1 MSGTVRL
8 VPTGKDSSGRESIL
22 YLLRSAFRQAKR
34 PLSGSGIL
42 PSRPRTIRFILC
54 RRGKSRQTMRTG
66 KRSSRRTP
74 PPLGTAAPLRP
85 FDSRKSGTPLSG
97 RFPEHVPLIDSSQHD
112 SVENGLAPAD
122 RKIDTDALPFFR
134 AYVVAD
140 RHGPVDSVARSQ
152 IDILGQR
159 PAIDD
164 DIEATVGLRGAVE
177 LGKQQCQPV
186 VAVRHVETIGLYAP
200 QLGSGTADR
209 APYP

>member
-22 YLLRSAFRQAKR
+22 YLLRSAFRRQNGRFRAAAYFR
-34 PLSGSGIL
+34 RVPALSGSFSAGGAKAAK
-42 PSRPRTIRFILC
+42 RC
-54 RRGKSRQTMRTG
+54 AQE

-97 RFPEHVPLIDSSQHD
+97 RFPEHVPLIDFSQHD
-112 SVENGLAPAD
+112 SVENGLAPTD

-186 VAVRHVETIGLYAP
+186 VAP
-200 QLGSGTADR
+200 SGTSKR
-209 APYP
+209 

>member
-1 MSGTVRL
+1 MTL
-8 VPTGKDSSGRESIL
+8 VPRNPQNTSQAVPHTHRIRIYVRDCPARTYGERTHREGSRFSICSG
-22 YLLRSAFRQAKR
+22 
-34 PLSGSGIL
+34 PLSGRQNGRFQAAAYFRRVPALSG
-42 PSRPRTIRFILC
+42 SFSAGGAKAAKRC
-54 RRGKSRQTMRTG
+54 AQE

-140 RHGPVDSVARSQ
+140 R
-152 IDILGQR
+152 QR
-159 PAIDD
+159 PRS
-164 DIEATVGLRGAVE
+164 T
-177 LGKQQCQPV
+177 P
-186 VAVRHVETIGLYAP
+186 
-200 QLGSGTADR
+200 
-209 APYP
+209 